1 MPKRELFMIAI
12 NYTIA
17 ATVEKTARNA
27 VDTHTDIVVEDNL
40 PVKVSCMVV
49 GLYVADKTKP
59 FVAMTV
65 DKVADSWQTRKDQKK
80 AAKLEKS
87 QAPAA

>member
-1 MPKRELFMIAI
+1 MPKRELVMIAI
-12 NYTIA
+12 NYAIA
-17 ATVEKTARNA
+17 STVEKTARNA
-27 VDTHTDIVVEDNL
+27 VDTHTDIIVEENL
-40 PVKVSCMVV
+40 PAKVGCMVV